1 MRGLAL
7 LAATSALAGCGGAGW
22 TTWHGRGVSVRLPP
36 GWHAASARLTPVTWP
51 PQFLAVAS
59 YPLPRGDGGAD
70 GCEPKA
76 AVDRLPADGAF
87 IFGWEYTGF
96 PWPARRK
103 AQLAAFAPQPSRFRL
118 PHLGSDECVYPSYQL
133 RFRTAGRYFQVQV
146 MLGRKA
152 SGRTRALALKVLDS
166 LVVRRR

>member
-1 MRGLAL
+1 MRRLAFL
-7 LAATSALAGCGGAGW
+7 TATLTFAGCGGAGW
-22 TTWHGRGVSVRLPP
+22 TTWHGRAVSFRLPP
-36 GWHAASARLTPVTWP
+36 GWHATSARLTPVTWP

-59 YPLPRGDGGAD
+59 YQLPRGDSGAD

-87 IFGWEYTGF
+87 IFGWEYVGTA
-96 PWPARRK
+96 PAGEIRK
-103 AQLAAFAPQPSRFRL
+103 ADFAPRPRHFRL
-118 PHLGSDECVYPSYQL
+118 SHVSSNDCVYPSYQL

-146 MLGRKA
+146 MLGQRA
-152 SGRTRALALKVLDS
+152 SAGTRALALRVLDS